1 MKRKGPRKPGRRDYL
16 IGFGRPPKATQ
27 FKKGTSGNKKGRPK
41 GAKNFATL
49 FEQEMNQKVVVALGN
64 GERQTITISQAVVK
78 QLHNKAARGDLKAIQ
93 TIINIARELGHLIPS
108 ESLQQPQTRRF
119 TLNIFEK
126 NIETGQYVPVKKP
139 IDRKYYDDE

>member
-1 MKRKGPRKPGRRDYL
+1 MKRKGPRKAGRRDYL

>member
-1 MKRKGPRKPGRRDYL
+1 
-16 IGFGRPPKATQ
+16 
-27 FKKGTSGNKKGRPK
+27 
-41 GAKNFATL
+41 
-49 FEQEMNQKVVVALGN
+49 MNQKVVVASEN
-64 GERQTITISQAVVK
+64 GERRTITISQAVVK
-78 QLHNKAARGDLKAIQ
+78 QLRNKAARGDLKAIQ

>member
-1 MKRKGPRKPGRRDYL
+1 MKRKGPRKAGRRDYL

-27 FKKGTSGNKKGRPK
+27 FKKGTSGNKTGRPK

-49 FEQEMNQKVVVALGN
+49 FEQEMNQKVVVASEN
-64 GERQTITISQAVVK
+64 GERRTITISQAVVK